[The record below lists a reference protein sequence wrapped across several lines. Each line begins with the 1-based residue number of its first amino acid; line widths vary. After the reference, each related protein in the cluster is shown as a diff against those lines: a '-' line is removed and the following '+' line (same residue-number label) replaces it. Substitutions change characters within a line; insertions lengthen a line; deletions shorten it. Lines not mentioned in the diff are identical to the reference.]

1 MLNESIAI
9 IISALT
15 GEDAYKYWLIPV
27 ISAFVGWGT
36 NWLAI
41 QLTLWPV
48 EYVGKRPFGWQ
59 GVVPAHAGKMA
70 SIIVSSVITKLS
82 TLYELFQS
90 LEPDEMAA
98 HVKAYADKH
107 MDDVIDDA
115 MIEYNQLVWDNLPVF
130 VKKRVY
136 AYARK
141 IAPELIDN
149 AVLDVSE
156 NIEELV
162 DVKTMIVDLL
172 TENKALM
179 NRVILEVGSKELQF
193 VIRSGLY
200 FGLPFGI
207 IQMLVWILNPEA
219 WVLPL
224 FGFFVGYATNW
235 LAINLLFRPLEP
247 VKIGSHTF
255 KGLQGLFLKR
265 QPEIAEGFCR
275 LASQEVLTVGQLVTS
290 MLHGPR
296 KDKAKTL
303 IRKHLRPITEA
314 TIFKAL
320 IQLALG
326 PREYVIFKNEMEKK
340 IVGLASDVM
349 QDEKFNEERGKVL
362 AVEFTERLKILSPH
376 DFQDLLRPAFKEDE
390 WILVMI
396 GAILGLGAGFG
407 QLVFLFA

>member
-1 MLNESIAI
+1 MLEESITI
-9 IISALT
+9 IISTLT
-15 GEDAYKYWLIPV
+15 GEDALKYWLIPV

-82 TLYELFQS
+82 TLYELFQA

-98 HVKAYADKH
+98 HVKIYADKY
-107 MDDVIDDA
+107 MEDVIDDA
-115 MIEYNQLVWDNLPVF
+115 MIEYNQLIWDNLPIF
-130 VKKRVY
+130 VKNRVY

-156 NIEELV
+156 NIEQLV

-179 NRVILEVGSKELQF
+179 NRVILEVGSQELKF
-193 VIRSGLY
+193 IIRSGLY
-200 FGLPFGI
+200 FGLPFGV

-224 FGFFVGYATNW
+224 FGFMVGYATNW

-247 VKIGSHTF
+247 FYIGSY
-255 KGLQGLFLKR
+255 KLQGLFLKR
-265 QPEIAEGFCR
+265 QPEIAQGFCR

-296 KDKAKTL
+296 KDKAKIL
-303 IRKHLRPITEA
+303 IRKHLKPITEA
-314 TIFKAL
+314 TIFKAVT
-320 IQLALG
+320 QFVLG
-326 PREYVIFKNEMEKK
+326 PREYVTFKNEMEKR
-340 IVGLASDVM
+340 IVGLADDVM
-349 QDEKFNEERGKVL
+349 QDEKFNEQRGKVL
-362 AVEFTERLKILSPH
+362 AVEFTERLKKLPPH
-376 DFQDLLRPAFKEDE
+376 DFQDLLRPAFQEDE
-390 WILVMI
+390 WILIMI
-396 GAILGLGAGFG
+396 GAILGLSAGFG